1 MKSRIAL
8 ALAGVALM
16 AVSAS
21 AATYEMK
28 PGEWRASKLTGVN
41 VYNPNNDK
49 IGDIKELIIGKNG
62 STEAVVVAAGGFL
75 GMGEH
80 DVAVPFNQVK
90 WSDEPRDHATTTSNR
105 TAATADRNAATMPNQ
120 SAAVTNHDATT
131 TADNANREAYRG
143 YPDHAVLDMTKD
155 QLKALPEVSY
165 AR

>member
-8 ALAGVALM
+8 ALAGVALI

-62 STEAVVVAAGGFL
+62 ATEAVVVAAGGFL

-90 WSDEPRDHATTTSNR
+90 WSDEPRDHN
-105 TAATADRNAATMPNQ
+105 AATAPHQNAATTDRNAATTPN
-120 SAAVTNHDATT
+120 S
-131 TADNANREAYRG
+131 ANREAYRG
-143 YPDHAVLDMTKD
+143 YPDHAVLNMTKD
-155 QLKALPEVSY
+155 QLKALPEVQY
-165 AR
+165 TR

>member
-41 VYNPNNDK
+41 VYDPNNDK

-62 STEAVVVAAGGFL
+62 ATEAVVVAAGGFL

-90 WSDEPRDHATTTSNR
+90 WSDEPRDHNAARAPNQ
-105 TAATADRNAATMPNQ
+105 TAAT
-120 SAAVTNHDATT
+120 TNHDASTT
-131 TADNANREAYRG
+131 TNQNAAATANNGNREAYRG
-143 YPDHAVLDMTKD
+143 YPDHAVLNMTKD
-155 QLKALPEVSY
+155 QLKALPQVQY
-165 AR
+165 TR

>member
-1 MKSRIAL
+1 MKSRIGL
-8 ALAGVALM
+8 ALAGVALI

-62 STEAVVVAAGGFL
+62 ATTAVVVAAGGFL

-80 DVAVPFNQVK
+80 DVAVPFNEVK
-90 WSDEPRDHATTTSNR
+90 WSDEPRDHKTATTPNQ
-105 TAATADRNAATMPNQ
+105 NAATTDHT
-120 SAAVTNHDATT
+120 AAAANT
-131 TADNANREAYRG
+131 ANREAYRG
-143 YPDHAVLDMTKD
+143 YPDHAVLDMTKE
-155 QLKALPEVSY
+155 QLKALPEVQY

>member
-8 ALAGVALM
+8 ALAGVALI

-62 STEAVVVAAGGFL
+62 ATEAVVVAAGGFL

-90 WSDEPRDHATTTSNR
+90 WSDEPRDH
-105 TAATADRNAATMPNQ
+105 NAATTPNQ
-120 SAAVTNHDATT
+120 NAATTNHNAATT
-131 TADNANREAYRG
+131 ANSANREAYRG
-143 YPDHAVLDMTKD
+143 YPDHAVLNMTKD
-155 QLKALPEVSY
+155 QLKALPEVRY
-165 AR
+165 TR